1 MMNAFG
7 ARVHSDRDCVEEL
20 HDEARALQIHE
31 RNFASSWNRK
41 DIVWLGAFAGTQ
53 VASLIV
59 LALLPMGYELN
70 SIVNQLQFS
79 FMLAESAF
87 AGMWLSLGS
96 GPFIR
101 RLLLTPLWL
110 VLSASFIGFIG
121 RPPYAV
127 MTLLIMG
134 GSFALSITLFGLFL
148 RRLLRLNLVHG
159 TTSCDSN
166 AFQFGIKDWFMVTL
180 CISASLAFE
189 LYAKVERLGSA
200 FDVMMA
206 ALNGVAWAFAVLPAL
221 YLSLRQTNASR
232 FFLGIIGSG
241 LMTAVI
247 AAGLGFL
254 ATQMVQKYS
263 GFDPLFPLFVKVVP
277 LYTWV
282 IITCGLLLLRGARY
296 RLVRLTK

>member
-1 MMNAFG
+1 MNAFG
-7 ARVHSDRDCVEEL
+7 ARVHSDRDRVEEF
-20 HDEARALQIHE
+20 HDEASAFQIHE
-31 RNFASSWNRK
+31 CNLASSWNRK

-59 LALLPMGYELN
+59 LALMPMGYELN
-70 SIVNQLQFS
+70 SFLNQVQFS

-96 GPFIR
+96 GPFVR

-110 VLSASFIGFIG
+110 LLSASFIGFIG
-121 RPPYAV
+121 RPSYAF
-127 MTLLIMG
+127 MTLLLMG
-134 GSFALSITLFGLFL
+134 GSFALSITFFGLFL

-159 TTSCDSN
+159 TTSCDSS

-180 CISASLAFE
+180 CFSASLAFD
-189 LYAKVERLGSA
+189 LYAKVEQLGSA
-200 FDVMMA
+200 FEVMMA
-206 ALNGVAWAFAVLPAL
+206 ALIGVAWAFAVFPAL
-221 YLSLRQTNASR
+221 YLSLRQTNSST
-232 FFLGIIGSG
+232 FFLGIIWSG

-254 ATQMVQKYS
+254 ATQMVQNYN
-263 GFDPLFPLFVKVVP
+263 GFDPLFPLFVRVVP

-282 IITCGLLLLRGARY
+282 MITCGLLLLRGARY
-296 RLVRLTK
+296 RLVRLAK